1 MVREGSHFGWPYT
14 YWDPIKQAHL
24 RAPEYGGDNFKRVDP
39 DPYDRPVVAFP
50 AHWAPLGI
58 TFYHADQ
65 FPEHYRHGA
74 FVAFHGSWNRAPRA
88 QAGYHV
94 AFVPFNDQGM
104 PLQNDDGSGR
114 YEIFADQFA
123 GVESF
128 TNTREARYRPA
139 GVAVG
144 PDGSLYI
151 SETERGR
158 IWRVFY
164 TGESDVSAAES
175 NALISAATTNSF
187 RAIGAQ
193 TPGGQ
198 IFAQICAACHMANG
212 SGVPGMQPA
221 LMGSPTVAGDSDKL
235 IRVILQGPAAVLP
248 ADREKFAVVMPAFGV
263 LYDDASVASL
273 VNFLRANFAT
283 GTSPVTAAD
292 VARLRVK

>member
-1 MVREGSHFGWPYT
+1 MHVVREGSHFGWPYT
-14 YWDPIKQAHL
+14 YWDPIKQAHM

-39 DPYDRPVVAFP
+39 DSYDHPVVAFP

-58 TFYHADQ
+58 TFYHAEQ

-74 FVAFHGSWNRAPRA
+74 FVAFHGSWNRAPRS

-94 AFVPFNDQGM
+94 AFVPFGDQGM
-104 PLQNDDGSGR
+104 PRQNDDGSGR
-114 YEIFADQFA
+114 YEIFANQFA
-123 GVESF
+123 GVEEF
-128 TNTREARYRPA
+128 TSPREARYRPG

-164 TGESDVSAAES
+164 TGAAAAPSSAVPLAS
-175 NALISAATTNSF
+175 STDSF

-198 IFAQICAACHMANG
+198 IYTQICASCHMANG

-221 LMGSPTVAGDSDKL
+221 LMGSATVAGDPDQL

-248 ADREKFAVVMPAFGV
+248 ADREKYAVVMPAFGV
-263 LYDDASVASL
+263 LYDDTAVARL
-273 VNFLRANFAT
+273 VNFLRAHFAS
-283 GTSPVTAAD
+283 GTAPVTAAD